1 MQVTQLA
8 CAIGAVA
15 LLPCT
20 GGLVRNL
27 SDASGG
33 AIAALCYLGLIPTA
47 LAFGTWAFALSRMTA
62 GRLGVTTYLVPPLTI
77 LLAWPLLGEAPSS
90 GCIHEWMTGRISVWI
105 PTVGPIPTRE
115 AEL

>member
-1 MQVTQLA
+1 LQVTQLA

-77 LLAWPLLGEAPSS
+77 LLAWPLLGEAPPPLALA
-90 GCIHEWMTGRISVWI
+90 GGAIAL
-105 PTVGPIPTRE
+105 VGIAVSRRR
-115 AEL
+115 